1 MNDVFNPA
9 VGTDSKHGPHRYPI
23 AGKVR
28 KEEHEHGSLNGAL
41 DMDTMA

>member
-9 VGTDSKHGPHRYPI
+9 EDKHGPHRYPI

-41 DMDTMA
+41 DMDSKAVH